1 MLSKRQNSNLGN
13 IKTFISLMGGLA
25 TNTSSL
31 LMGGNANF
39 NLLSFKGVGMLEFS
53 FGKDGVSSKNGIN
66 YSSMNFY
73 DATIN
78 YVSSIDVLDPIS
90 GNKTVPLEDV
100 YRVDIFKVLERRNW
114 NNYSRLFPEYEVR

>member
-1 MLSKRQNSNLGN
+1 MNVNMKEKLIAMNQFFFLRFEPREYRLTRVPCWCKRFSYT
-13 IKTFISLMGGLA
+13 IKMSGHKT
-25 TNTSSL
+25 TSRFRKVIQL
-31 LMGGNANF
+31 
-39 NLLSFKGVGMLEFS
+39 
-53 FGKDGVSSKNGIN
+53 NGIN

-73 DATIN
+73 NATIN

-114 NNYSRLFPEYEVR
+114 NNYTRLFAEYEVR

>member
-1 MLSKRQNSNLGN
+1 
-13 IKTFISLMGGLA
+13 MGGLA

-39 NLLSFKGVGMLEFS
+39 NFLSFKGVGMLEFS
-53 FGKDGVSSKNGIN
+53 FCKDGLSSKNGIN
-66 YSSMNFY
+66 YSSINFY